1 MKVSSEPIENSQVSL
16 NVEMEATEIDEYLDK
31 AYNHIVGRVKV
42 PGFRKGK
49 TPRAILE
56 RHVGK
61 DAFLQEALEHLIPD
75 AYQKALHEQKIEPIA
90 RPEIQV
96 IQTEPVIFKAI
107 VPVYPTVKLGDYKEI
122 RVESKQVEVTEKEVE
137 AAIQQLRLQ
146 HATLMP
152 VDRPANMGDAVTID
166 IEGESEGKPLPLR
179 KDLVFEL
186 VKESPLPL
194 PGFAEKLEGMA
205 KGEEKN
211 FTLSYPADY
220 KIPELAGKDYT
231 FKIKTTEIKEQKLPE
246 VDDEFAKTIG
256 LESLASL
263 KEQITTRLKDRAEE
277 ITRTELEQKIIDAAV
292 ELSQV
297 EYPPVLVEH
306 ETDRLVDDEARG
318 FNDGMKGLENYLS
331 SINKTMEAHRQE
343 LQPVASRRVVR
354 SLVLEKIAETEKIEV
369 SAAEIDEEIE
379 KMAKDADKQ
388 AEDIRKLF
396 NLPQAR
402 MSIEN
407 FLLSRKT
414 MELLKQ
420 IASGSA

>member
-1 MKVSSEPIENSQVSL
+1 MPRSDCPYCGR
-16 NVEMEATEIDEYLDK
+16 NV
-31 AYNHIVGRVKV
+31 
-42 PGFRKGK
+42 RKEHEDD
-49 TPRAILE
+49 PCLE
-56 RHVGK
+56 C
-61 DAFLQEALEHLIPD
+61 QELI
-75 AYQKALHEQKIEPIA
+75 
-90 RPEIQV
+90 
-96 IQTEPVIFKAI
+96 
-107 VPVYPTVKLGDYKEI
+107 
-122 RVESKQVEVTEKEVE
+122 
-137 AAIQQLRLQ
+137 
-146 HATLMP
+146 
-152 VDRPANMGDAVTID
+152 
-166 IEGESEGKPLPLR
+166 
-179 KDLVFEL
+179 
-186 VKESPLPL
+186 
-194 PGFAEKLEGMA
+194 
-205 KGEEKN
+205 
-211 FTLSYPADY
+211 
-220 KIPELAGKDYT
+220 
-231 FKIKTTEIKEQKLPE
+231 EIKEQKLPE

-256 LESLASL
+256 LESLAAL

-369 SAAEIDEEIE
+369 STAEIDEEIE